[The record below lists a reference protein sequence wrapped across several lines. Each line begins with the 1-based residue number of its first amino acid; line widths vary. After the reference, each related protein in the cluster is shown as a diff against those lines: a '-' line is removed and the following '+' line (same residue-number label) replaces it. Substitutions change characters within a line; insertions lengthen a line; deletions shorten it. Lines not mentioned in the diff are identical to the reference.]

1 MKLTALK
8 KVHVIFCLTCV
19 YSAHHGW
26 AMEDE
31 ATNSSGSNSPR
42 TSTPDEA
49 FQIITNEGFLEE
61 DSTKVVTAP
70 PPQKNSTLWDY
81 TLGFVLPKA
90 KKPIPDATKAVSP
103 AIELL
108 KSEPDEAKTVVVDTG
123 ITTDNSVVIAPSKP
137 DDLEQGDN
145 DASEE
150 DSSDEI
156 KVSDTEEDS
165 ASDMDEGSV
174 SDTRAHEDF
183 KEKALELNS
192 AASNAPIPVV
202 ADEESDEE
210 ALNDSLNKPADDLS
224 LSLSHDLSITQ
235 TEKHDSAQITEYL
248 QHPPTVKKTEILPS
262 TPSHLTSGQEGE
274 GTHIFNQG
282 HDGSGILGAHFMASL
297 SEKVVSATQALN
309 EGKEHV
315 MQAAIVLWNDPDFWK
330 NLVGDPGDYDGG
342 YAGDY
347 SSPFVQTLLFLL
359 NRLIPQTMETA
370 IQRETQL
377 KKGSRKIK
385 LMLIESISPE
395 WKDLYNDI
403 V

>member
-31 ATNSSGSNSPR
+31 DKATNSSGSNSPR

-49 FQIITNEGFLEE
+49 FQMITNEGFLEE

-108 KSEPDEAKTVVVDTG
+108 KSEPDEAKAVVVDTSS
-123 ITTDNSVVIAPSKP
+123 ITTDNSIVIALSKP

-150 DSSDEI
+150 NSDNEI
-156 KVSDTEEDS
+156 ERSDAEEDS
-165 ASDMDEGSV
+165 ASDMDEDSV
-174 SDTRAHEDF
+174 SDTSTHEDL
-183 KEKALELNS
+183 KGKAPELNS
-192 AASNAPIPVV
+192 AASNSPMPVIAEKGV
-202 ADEESDEE
+202 SEESGEE
-210 ALNDSLNKPADDLS
+210 AEDKKQVIHLEDIPSSVVSSAATTSENDVDRNLATKLVEEYGNASKIEYKQVPSIVEDADAIQPLS
-224 LSLSHDLSITQ
+224 T
-235 TEKHDSAQITEYL
+235 
-248 QHPPTVKKTEILPS
+248 
-262 TPSHLTSGQEGE
+262 HLTSGQEGE

-297 SEKVVSATQALN
+297 SEKVVSATQALS
-309 EGKEHV
+309 EGKEHL

-330 NLVGDPGDYDGG
+330 NLAGDPGDYEGS

-347 SSPFVQTLLFLL
+347 SSPFV
-359 NRLIPQTMETA
+359 
-370 IQRETQL
+370 
-377 KKGSRKIK
+377 
-385 LMLIESISPE
+385 
-395 WKDLYNDI
+395 
-403 V
+403 